1 MSNQHLEAVIS
12 ELSAQVTRQSIQ
24 IAELQKQLT
33 DMQAAMICE
42 LEASKS
48 TIFSIK
54 AAIEN
59 NEKAFTDKFSELQ
72 ARFDSSME
80 IGVVKKSQ

>member
-33 DMQAAMICE
+33 DMQAAMSCGSKMVRI
-42 LEASKS
+42 ASEN
-48 TIFSIK
+48 FEQSIK
-54 AAIEN
+54 A
-59 NEKAFTDKFSELQ
+59 TLY
-72 ARFDSSME
+72 M
-80 IGVVKKSQ
+80 G

>member
-33 DMQAAMICE
+33 DTQAAMICE

-48 TIFSIK
+48 TIFSIQ
-54 AAIEN
+54 ATINA
-59 NEKAFTDKFSELQ
+59 NEKAFADTVSQLES
-72 ARFDSSME
+72 RFASSL
-80 IGVVKKSQ
+80 KK

>member
-33 DMQAAMICE
+33 DTQAAMSCE

-48 TIFSIK
+48 TIFSIQ
-54 AAIEN
+54 ATIDA
-59 NEKAFTDKFSELQ
+59 NEKAFADTVSQLES
-72 ARFDSSME
+72 RFASSL
-80 IGVVKKSQ
+80 KK